1 MPTVLALETSC
12 DESAAAI
19 VRDRQVLASAV
30 ASQVEEHARWGGV
43 VPEIASRRHV
53 EALPQLIAQVCRE
66 SGLSLAEVDAV
77 AATVAPGLVGALLVA
92 SITGRTLARL
102 HGKSFLGVHHLE
114 GHLASVHL
122 GEAMPPGPHLV
133 LLVSGG
139 HTELVRVEG
148 PGEVRR
154 LGRSHDD
161 AAGEAFDKV
170 ARLLGLGYPGGP
182 AIQEAASG
190 GDPQRFR
197 LPRGR
202 VSRPEGGF
210 HPYDFSFSGLK
221 TAMLR
226 LVRSLEAEGSTPLPL
241 ADLAAS
247 FEQAVVEVLVERSCT
262 VRSMRASQR
271 WCWWAVWR
279 PTSGCARSWP
289 SAAAGM
295 GCSGGWRRWPI
306 APTTPPWWGWRP
318 ASVWPGGVGA
328 PSTWGWRRA
337 CLWPRPTACTA
348 PRHRSEPLSCG
359 CKPLPPWPLPT
370 RTGPLGRPLLP
381 PRQGRVG

>member
-19 VRDRQVLASAV
+19 VRDRTVLASAV

-53 EALPQLIAQVCRE
+53 EALPGLIEQVLRE
-66 SGLSLAEVDAV
+66 SGVALAQVDAV
-77 AATVAPGLVGALLVA
+77 AATAAPGLNGALLVA

-102 HGKSFLGVHHLE
+102 HAKPYLGIHHLE
-114 GHLASVHL
+114 GHLCSVQL
-122 GEAMPPGPHLV
+122 GEPLPPGPYLV

-139 HTELVRVEG
+139 HTELVRVDG
-148 PGEVRR
+148 PGAYQR

-182 AIQEAASG
+182 AIQAAAEG
-190 GDPQRFR
+190 GDPRRFE
-197 LPRGR
+197 LPKGR

-210 HPYDFSFSGLK
+210 YPYDFSFSGLK

-226 LVRSLEAEGSTPLPL
+226 LVRALEQGQEASAEPLPV

-247 FEQAVVEVLVERSCT
+247 FEQVVAEVLVERSC
-262 VRSMRASQR
+262 RCASDQGLGTL
-271 WCWWAVWR
+271 VL
-279 PTSGCARSWP
+279 
-289 SAAAGM
+289 
-295 GCSGGWRRWPI
+295 
-306 APTTPPWWGWRP
+306 
-318 ASVWPGGVGA
+318 VGGVAANRRLRALLEERCRRQGLQ
-328 PSTWGWRRA
+328 WRVA
-337 CLWPRPTACTA
+337 
-348 PRHRSEPLSCG
+348 PLSYCTDNAAMIG
-359 CKPLPPWPLPT
+359 VAACQRLVAGQRSPQSLGVAARLPLDQADRLYEPQPCF
-370 RTGPLGRPLLP
+370 
-381 PRQGRVG
+381 